1 MTLRIAVVA
10 GAAVGV
16 ISALYFLSLVV
27 GAGPWVPL
35 VISVAICAALA
46 WWFRLP
52 AQGPADRPA
61 TGWLASVFLGVLA
74 VSIAVFI
81 LLSIKQPHGDWDA
94 WAIWNL
100 HARFLERG
108 GAQWAA
114 LFSKQLNW
122 SHPDYPLMIPAF
134 IAQIWSVVRSESTVV
149 PTALSFLFTF
159 GTVAVVVGGLQR
171 LRGWDQALVAGTFL
185 LGSADLIGQ
194 GAMQYADIPLA
205 FYIVSALA
213 LLSIDDMKCTVMAG
227 AIAGFAAWTKNE
239 GIVFVLA
246 LVAARCL
253 ARWRFGTM
261 AGMRRELTLLG
272 IGAAPV
278 LAVVALFKLR
288 YAPPDELVFNHRFGE
303 LMGRALDF
311 GRYVGVLEGFVKAA
325 FQLGM
330 FIVPGVLVL
339 AAYAWLAGFKVEPE
353 RRATVATMAA
363 ALLLM
368 LIGDFFVYVLLPN
381 DLSWQIGTSLDR
393 VLMQIFPATVLLV
406 FAATSTVELKTTPP
420 EHKGTKKEVRKASA
434 TRHR

>member
-16 ISALYFLSLVV
+16 VSALYFLSLVA

-35 VISVAICAALA
+35 VVSLAICAALV
-46 WWFRLP
+46 WWFRMP
-52 AQGPADRPA
+52 ASGTPEQPP
-61 TGWLASVFLGVLA
+61 TGWLTIVFFAVLA
-74 VSIAVFI
+74 VSVAVFI
-81 LLSIKQPHGDWDA
+81 VLAIKQPHGDWDA

-122 SHPDYPLMIPAF
+122 SHPDYPLLIPAF
-134 IAQIWSVVRSESTVV
+134 IAQVWAVVRSEPTIV
-149 PTALSFLFTF
+149 PAALAFLFTF
-159 GTVAVVVGGLQR
+159 GTVAVVIGAVQR
-171 LRGWDQALVAGTFL
+171 MRGWDQALVAGAFL

-227 AIAGFAAWTKNE
+227 AMAGFAAWTKNE

-253 ARWRFGTM
+253 ARWRFRTM
-261 AGMRRELTLLG
+261 AGIGREMRLLG

-278 LAVVALFKLR
+278 LAVLAMFKFR
-288 YAPPDELVFNHRFGE
+288 YAPPDELVFNHRVGE

-311 GRYVGVLEGFVKAA
+311 GRYIGVFEGFVKAA

-330 FIVPGVLVL
+330 FIVPGVLLL

-353 RRATVATMAA
+353 RRITVATMAA
-363 ALLLM
+363 AIGLM
-368 LIGDFFVYVLLPN
+368 LIGDFVVYVLLPN

-393 VLMQIFPATVLLV
+393 VLMQVFPATVLVV
-406 FAATSTVELKTTPP
+406 FAATSTVVLKTTRP
-420 EHKGTKKEVRKASA
+420 EHKGTRKEVRKASA